1 MMIAVQFSRNA
12 DAISASARALAAR
25 ICDLVARELGQLLP
39 GLPDEIT
46 LYCSLGENVIP
57 QIGYGAAALDKRTVG
72 FVIEPAPSDRI
83 NKILDVHLR
92 HALYHECHHLVRGWV
107 KHGGRPPKH
116 FIDGVV
122 CEGLASAFERDAA
135 GYPTPWCEYPDNA
148 SAWVDELLALSA
160 GADYGHWMFHHP
172 DGRQWIGYKAGVYIA
187 DRATERSGLDA
198 AQLVSVAAEHIIE
211 LAEMRYPSK
220 CGTAAHNARLG

>member
-1 MMIAVQFSRNA
+1 MMITVQFGRNA

-25 ICDLVARELGQLLP
+25 ICDHVGTELGELLP
-39 GLPDEIT
+39 DIPDEIA
-46 LYCSLGENVIP
+46 LYCSLSENVIP
-57 QIGYGAAALDKRTVG
+57 RMGYGASALDKRTVG
-72 FVIEPAPSDRI
+72 FVVEPTSPDNIET
-83 NKILDVHLR
+83 ILNVHLR

-107 KHGGRPPKH
+107 KHGGRPPHH

-135 GYPTPWCEYPDNA
+135 GYAAPWCEYPDNA

-160 GADYGHWMFHHP
+160 GADYRHWMFHHP

-187 DRATERSGLDA
+187 DRAAERSGLDA
-198 AQLVSVAAEHIIE
+198 AQLVSVAAERIIE
-211 LAEMRYPSK
+211 LAGIRYPS
-220 CGTAAHNARLG
+220 NAVQQRSA